1 MPEPNGKSLKV
12 PWGLSAERGRL
23 LHVDDVPNGKRSGC
37 VCPACEIVLVAKNK
51 GHRKVHHFAH
61 CTPSVSCEGWLHATA
76 KHALFER
83 IESALS
89 EKRAVDLSWEC
100 PDQEDCSCLNHT
112 GNLVKQVDGVRLE
125 KQIRHSVTWIQPDI
139 TLTKGGSPSILIEI
153 VDTSKPKERTF
164 EYVKNSC
171 TRLLVFDVA
180 DVNDI
185 STLIEGVLEPSQITD
200 PPSCPCPP
208 CHRYSG
214 KKRCPGVLH
223 IDCDI
228 CEKCFVDATDHGI
241 PLHKHCSRCKDVC
254 LGRYRTS
261 KEKYGIPIVA
271 TSKRSTGFPAVDGEV
286 RPTDIAATAAML
298 QTGVRERAT
307 GLKCA
312 IPVTVRSQHENTP
325 SPW

>member
-1 MPEPNGKSLKV
+1 MMPEPNGKSLKV

-37 VCPACEIVLVAKNK
+37 VCPACEIVLVAKNT

-76 KHALFER
+76 KHGLFER

-254 LGRYRTS
+254 LGRYRTCYCCHIE
-261 KEKYGIPIVA
+261 EKYGIPRCRWRGQAHRHCRNCGNV
-271 TSKRSTGFPAVDGEV
+271 TNRRQGEG
-286 RPTDIAATAAML
+286 DWFEM
-298 QTGVRERAT
+298 
-307 GLKCA
+307 CY
-312 IPVTVRSQHENTP
+312 SCYC
-325 SPW
+325 S